1 MPTKTNIYNISSF
14 NYQKMDDLTKLS
26 SGIWE
31 FPKLSFKNE
40 DILNVYISV
49 LHAEFVNSTYIIN
62 QNNNVLLIDD
72 SVNGLQTINLTIGNY
87 NINSFISMFATV
99 APTGYTINY
108 SSITN
113 KLTVYGPRAF
123 TVLASSSSNGIL
135 GIGASDIS
143 SSLNA
148 ATFGYCVN
156 LLPVARFNLRS
167 TIFNIG
173 NFASDNST
181 DVLLSI
187 QNNGSIGSRLL
198 YSNFGA
204 LRFQLNID
212 NLTAFDFRITD
223 DNNNLLD
230 FNGSPWYVTFQID
243 VEYLEKQKPPSFQEI
258 INDIGGRK
266 IIF

>member
-1 MPTKTNIYNISSF
+1 MPTRTNIYNISSF
-14 NYQKMDDLTKLS
+14 NYKKMDNLTKLS

-40 DILNVYISV
+40 DIVNVYISV

-62 QNNNVLLIDD
+62 QNNNVLLIND
-72 SVNGLQTINLTIGNY
+72 SLNGLQTVTLNVGNY
-87 NINSFISMFATV
+87 NVNNFITMFGSV
-99 APTGYTINY
+99 APTSYTCNY

-113 KLTVYGPRAF
+113 KLSIFGPRAF
-123 TVLASSSSNGIL
+123 SILSSSSCNSIL
-135 GIGASDIS
+135 GIGPSDIS
-143 SSLNA
+143 SALNTVTFPFSL
-148 ATFGYCVN
+148 N

-167 TIFNIG
+167 TVFNIG

-223 DNNNLLD
+223 DYNNLLD

-243 VEYLEKQKPPSFQEI
+243 VEYLEKPKPPSFQEI